1 MRRHRLSPA
10 EAASIQQNRIEMPS
24 LPAHMQIPCRTI
36 AGGPLLCRT
45 PEDAVMNLRDEGAM
59 DNWRASV
66 CAKCSNVLGCATNAL
81 LRAGN
86 RLVLADRLQPESMNA
101 SRKLNQ
107 FCFPQSAHG
116 LIGIQT
122 QPIHSSSSRIGAP

>member
-1 MRRHRLSPA
+1 
-10 EAASIQQNRIEMPS
+10 MPS
-24 LPAHMQIPCRTI
+24 LPAHMQIPCRTM
-36 AGGPLLCRT
+36 AGGPLLYRT
-45 PEDAVMNLRDEGAM
+45 PGDAVMNLRDEGAM

-101 SRKLNQ
+101 SDRRARVDFLPSIKRL
-107 FCFPQSAHG
+107 SH
-116 LIGIQT
+116 IQ
-122 QPIHSSSSRIGAP
+122 